1 LSNQINLFQELHESY
16 KQMISELKICKK
28 EHKEEIDTFTTKYQN
43 LVKENDHLKKMKSDH
58 KDKNIENYIINLK
71 NNYEKT
77 LQDEVNKYN
86 KIINQKD
93 QEYLDLSF
101 KRYQLLDDIEN
112 MREEKVSYITYL
124 LFKNNK
130 FKLKIYREKIAI
142 RYATN

>member
-1 LSNQINLFQELHESY
+1 
-16 KQMISELKICKK
+16 MISELKICKK